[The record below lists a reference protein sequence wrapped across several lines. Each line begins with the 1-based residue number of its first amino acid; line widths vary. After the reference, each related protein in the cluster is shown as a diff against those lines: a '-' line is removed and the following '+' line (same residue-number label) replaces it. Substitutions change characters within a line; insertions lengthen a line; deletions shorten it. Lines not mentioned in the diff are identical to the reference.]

1 MATSAISL
9 SVVSASVLVQG
20 IFFVSLAAMGD
31 HGTYRK
37 SIMIIMAILGA
48 GATAMVWLFVPDA
61 SLDRP
66 LDFNKLSAGR
76 ASEPTKWPAP
86 YRLAPGEV
94 PVMIEVSPG
103 HLVCAPGLST
113 SLEEAA

>member
-1 MATSAISL
+1 MLVLQSSYEVTGGLQNISFEVPVLQILRGRLVEIGATRQVIDNAQHPYTQAL
-9 SVVSASVLVQG
+9 
-20 IFFVSLAAMGD
+20 LAA
-31 HGTYRK
+31 
-37 SIMIIMAILGA
+37 
-48 GATAMVWLFVPDA
+48 VPDA